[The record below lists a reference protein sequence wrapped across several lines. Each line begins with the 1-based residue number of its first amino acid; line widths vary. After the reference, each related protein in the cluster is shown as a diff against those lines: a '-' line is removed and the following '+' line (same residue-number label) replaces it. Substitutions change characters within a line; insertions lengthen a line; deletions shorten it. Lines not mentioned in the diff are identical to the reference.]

1 MILTTIDEVPGKRVI
16 EHYGL
21 VTGSTVRSK
30 HFGTDI
36 LAGFKNII
44 GGELKGYTEL
54 MEQTRDEA
62 VKRMMQQAQAKGADA
77 VIGIRFSTSDVA
89 PGAAEVFAYGTA
101 VKLVPAAQL

>member
-1 MILTTIDEVPGKRVI
+1 MILTTIDEVPGRTVL

-30 HFGTDI
+30 HFGTDL
-36 LAGFKNII
+36 LAGFKNIV
-44 GGELKGYTEL
+44 GGELKGYTDL

-62 VKRMMQQAQAKGADA
+62 VTRMIAQAQSKGANA
-77 VIGIRFSTSDVA
+77 VVSIRFATSDVA

-101 VKLVPAAQL
+101 VKLG